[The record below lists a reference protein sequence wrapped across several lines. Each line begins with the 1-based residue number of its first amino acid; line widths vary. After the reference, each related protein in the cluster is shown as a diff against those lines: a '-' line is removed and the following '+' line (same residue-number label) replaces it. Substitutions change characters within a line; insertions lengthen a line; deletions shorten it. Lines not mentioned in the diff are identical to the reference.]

1 MLGAHWDWKPWI
13 RSSCGPLGSNL
24 LQQHSSEQAVERKV
38 GDGDWGSGTEGALA
52 EGKGVLSRALRVS
65 GQGPGGWEVVP
76 IGAEGSEL
84 GFQGGQS

>member
-1 MLGAHWDWKPWI
+1 MAHWVVT
-13 RSSCGPLGSNL
+13 SLSNTPVSK
-24 LQQHSSEQAVERKV
+24 QWRGRWVM
-38 GDGDWGSGTEGALA
+38 GTGIEGALA

-84 GFQGGQS
+84 GFQRGQS